1 MFFSVHNVFFQ
12 QKRTWQVWK
21 KKLKGRKQRLAPDR
35 LLSRKVAVK
44 LCAISLH
51 EVKTTF
57 SSKKQL
63 GLARPFIMQLGSLK

>member
-1 MFFSVHNVFFQ
+1 MFFSVQNVFFQ
-12 QKRTWQVWK
+12 QKRTWQVWNFFN
-21 KKLKGRKQRLAPDR
+21 KGRKQRLAPDR

-51 EVKTTF
+51 EVKATF
-57 SSKKQL
+57 SSNKQL